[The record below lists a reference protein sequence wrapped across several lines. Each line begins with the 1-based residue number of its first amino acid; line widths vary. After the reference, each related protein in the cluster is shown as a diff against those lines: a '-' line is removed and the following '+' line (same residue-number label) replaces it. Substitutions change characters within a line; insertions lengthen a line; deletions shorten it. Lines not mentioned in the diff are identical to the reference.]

1 MPWER
6 PSCSVGPVT
15 LTPGAPSRQGCRQ
28 CSCAPASTGC
38 PTLCAGAGRAS
49 GERLRSPA
57 GGCIMIRL
65 STAADADA
73 IARIYRPIVEDT
85 AISFEVDPP
94 PAVEIERRIATTLS
108 IAPWLVHEDGEGRV
122 AGYAYASRH
131 RERAAYQ
138 WSVDVS
144 VYVDEAHRHRGI
156 GRALYTSLFA
166 LLRLPGFRAAGA
178 AHQRSLCLAV
188 MLLRRLLLGRALLRF
203 RIFGERGSG
212 GGDEQRGARERRNQ
226 PHLARYER
234 HRRALWESVPRTVG
248 IRKDRGKRRRGGA
261 RPPGGRAGLRARL
274 RCAAAACRGFR
285 P

>member
-1 MPWER
+1 
-6 PSCSVGPVT
+6 VGPVT

-131 RERAAYQ
+131 RERAESQA
-138 WSVDVS
+138 SVGAS
-144 VYVDEAHRHRGI
+144 VCGDEAYRPRSI
-156 GRALYTSLFA
+156 GPRRAPCPRRSAIPPGARRWRRAPRADPDLFLLLLGLLLLGLLVLVVLVERPTRRADGSA
-166 LLRLPGFRAAGA
+166 LLSADDRAAGA
-178 AHQRSLCLAV
+178 AHQRSLRLAV
-188 MLLRRLLLGRALLRF
+188 MLLR
-203 RIFGERGSG
+203 
-212 GGDEQRGARERRNQ
+212 
-226 PHLARYER
+226 
-234 HRRALWESVPRTVG
+234 
-248 IRKDRGKRRRGGA
+248 
-261 RPPGGRAGLRARL
+261 
-274 RCAAAACRGFR
+274 
-285 P
+285 

>member
-1 MPWER
+1 
-6 PSCSVGPVT
+6 
-15 LTPGAPSRQGCRQ
+15 
-28 CSCAPASTGC
+28 
-38 PTLCAGAGRAS
+38 
-49 GERLRSPA
+49 
-57 GGCIMIRL
+57 MIRL

-166 LLRLPGFRAAGA
+166 LLRLQGFHA
-178 AHQRSLCLAV
+178 AHAGIPEGSQC
-188 MLLRRLLLGRALLRF
+188 RLGESC
-203 RIFGERGSG
+203 RIEEISG
-212 GGDEQRGARERRNQ
+212 C
-226 PHLARYER
+226 
-234 HRRALWESVPRTVG
+234 SVTVG
-248 IRKDRGKRRRGGA
+248 ISQNLAGALAGAGCKTASGTRKKI
-261 RPPGGRAGLRARL
+261 AGQ
-274 RCAAAACRGFR
+274 
-285 P
+285 